1 MRMRVNLIVRESGY
15 RARHSWSSV
24 VHKKV
29 HLQRERAK
37 KREKRNR
44 KRMSHELLTYGWID
58 LTANTLMCLSYY
70 CLIKRQEERILLPV
84 SVIQDRKGEC
94 RGLTLLQV
102 LHHPSSFSSLLSSSE
117 QRMKPDTITGQGFE
131 LWDERWLTSFFLL
144 LLLLLPSLCNFHIRT
159 LLPHP
164 LHPPSF
170 WAGLLPPS
178 TGGIFFLSHFH
189 FPVINRSIPHPL
201 DENCLT
207 WHQPT
212 EVAIT
217 LPPDSMIFSSEFCLS
232 LRGSFSPRCTLVN
245 KRWNPSSFYYTC
257 RKHLKGLT
265 IVS

>member
-1 MRMRVNLIVRESGY
+1 MRVNLIVRESGY

-102 LHHPSSFSSLLSSSE
+102 LHHPSSFSSLLFSPLLLWAKDETGYNHRTRIWALRWTLTYLFLSPSSS
-117 QRMKPDTITGQGFE
+117 
-131 LWDERWLTSFFLL
+131 S
-144 LLLLLPSLCNFHIRT
+144 PSL
-159 LLPHP
+159 
-164 LHPPSF
+164 
-170 WAGLLPPS
+170 
-178 TGGIFFLSHFH
+178 
-189 FPVINRSIPHPL
+189 
-201 DENCLT
+201 
-207 WHQPT
+207 
-212 EVAIT
+212 
-217 LPPDSMIFSSEFCLS
+217 S
-232 LRGSFSPRCTLVN
+232 L
-245 KRWNPSSFYYTC
+245 
-257 RKHLKGLT
+257 
-265 IVS
+265 